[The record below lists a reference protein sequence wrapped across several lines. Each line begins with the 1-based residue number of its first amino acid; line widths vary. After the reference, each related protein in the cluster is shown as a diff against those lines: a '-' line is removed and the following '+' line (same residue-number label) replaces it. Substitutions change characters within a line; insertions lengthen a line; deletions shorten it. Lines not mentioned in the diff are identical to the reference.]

1 MAKRAQQYEIR
12 EAVRGSF
19 IGALGR
25 VRYDVEAGVRVA
37 SATSTPRCSSVL
49 IASGAAARVKA
60 EKPAE
65 SEESA

>member
-1 MAKRAQQYEIR
+1 MAKRVHKYEVA

-19 IGALGR
+19 IGQLGR
-25 VRYDVEAGVRVA
+25 VRYDVEPGVVSEA
-37 SATSTPRCSSVL
+37 DVDPEVLEVL

-65 SEESA
+65 SEETA